1 MSKPL
6 LMRSSKVKT
15 LASGKNQSELL
26 APKFSAQTTLPPLL
40 EHQTPSHSRACL
52 TRHVRGSWSSAAVL
66 IFEAAS
72 HSGLVGGLLRSVGI
86 SGMRGST
93 RGSGAALAGAD
104 AAPEAVTE
112 AAASSG
118 AALADSDGAGGA
130 ASPGAA

>member
-1 MSKPL
+1 
-6 LMRSSKVKT
+6 
-15 LASGKNQSELL
+15 
-26 APKFSAQTTLPPLL
+26 
-40 EHQTPSHSRACL
+40 
-52 TRHVRGSWSSAAVL
+52 SWSSAAVL

-130 ASPGAA
+130 ASPGAAWSQAIRPLKATRITEPQTSAARIWADSQTSGSEETEFRRRSPKPRA